1 MKSIAIVNQKGG
13 SGKTTFSSLLVKA
26 LSERGKS
33 VLAIDLDPQG
43 GLSTI
48 YLGESD
54 KPRKGLF
61 DFLVNKDLDGS
72 IHETQENLF
81 DGKIDVLPSDY
92 RIDKIFL
99 SLSPYALKNLSSLPY
114 DYCILDTPPTVQG
127 ITKTGMIFA
136 ERILI
141 PTEISI
147 QSKAPSLY
155 TIESILELEKTPEIV
170 FSGWKEPSENQGG
183 YQANLSRDFKNTFS
197 KYLVGNIPRNS
208 STVSFA
214 SEWKKATATH
224 KEGILK
230 ALNEIL
236 EGKK

>member
-1 MKSIAIVNQKGG
+1 MKIIAVVNQKGG

-26 LSERGKS
+26 LSEKGKS

-61 DFLVNKDLDGS
+61 EFLVNKDLEGS
-72 IHETQENLF
+72 IHETQDNLF

-114 DYCILDTPPTVQG
+114 DFCILDTPPTVQG
-127 ITKTGMIFA
+127 ITKAGMIFA

-170 FSGWKEPSENQGG
+170 FSGWKDPGDKGG
-183 YQANLSRDFKNTFS
+183 YQANLSKDFQETFS

-214 SEWKKATATH
+214 SEWKKATSTH
-224 KEGILK
+224 RDGILK
-230 ALNEIL
+230 AMNEIL

>member
-26 LSERGKS
+26 LSEKGKS

-61 DFLVNKDLDGS
+61 EFLVNKDLEGS
-72 IHETQENLF
+72 IHETQDNLF

-114 DYCILDTPPTVQG
+114 DFCILDTPPTVQG
-127 ITKTGMIFA
+127 ITKAGMIFA

-155 TIESILELEKTPEIV
+155 TIESILELEKYPEIV
-170 FSGWKEPSENQGG
+170 FSGWKDPGDKGG
-183 YQANLSRDFKNTFS
+183 YQANLSKDFQETFS

-214 SEWKKATATH
+214 SEWKKATSTH
-224 KEGILK
+224 KDGILK
-230 ALNEIL
+230 AMNEIL

>member
-26 LSERGKS
+26 LSEKGKS

-61 DFLVNKDLDGS
+61 EFLVNKDLEGS
-72 IHETQENLF
+72 IHETQDNLF

-92 RIDKIFL
+92 RVDKIFL

-114 DYCILDTPPTVQG
+114 DFCILDTPPTVQG
-127 ITKTGMIFA
+127 ITKAGMIFA

-155 TIESILELEKTPEIV
+155 TIDSILELEKTPEIV
-170 FSGWKEPSENQGG
+170 FSGWKDPGDKGG
-183 YQANLSRDFKNTFS
+183 YQANLNKDFQETFS

-214 SEWKKATATH
+214 SEWKKATSTH
-224 KEGILK
+224 RDGILK
-230 ALNEIL
+230 AMNEIL

>member
-26 LSERGKS
+26 LSEKGKS

-54 KPRKGLF
+54 EPRKGLF
-61 DFLVNKDLDGS
+61 EFLVNKDLDGS
-72 IHETQENLF
+72 IHETQDNLF

-92 RIDKIFL
+92 RVDKIFL

-114 DYCILDTPPTVQG
+114 DFCILDTPPTVQG
-127 ITKTGMIFA
+127 ITKAGMIFA
-136 ERILI
+136 ERILV

-155 TIESILELEKTPEIV
+155 TIESVLELEKTPEIV
-170 FSGWKEPSENQGG
+170 FSGWKDPGDKGG
-183 YQANLSRDFKNTFS
+183 YQANLSRDFQETFS

-214 SEWKKATATH
+214 SEWKKATSTH
-224 KEGILK
+224 KDGILK
-230 ALNEIL
+230 AMNKIL

>member
-26 LSERGKS
+26 LSEKGKS

-61 DFLVNKDLDGS
+61 EFLVNKDLEGS
-72 IHETQENLF
+72 IHETQDNLF

-92 RIDKIFL
+92 RVDKIFL

-114 DYCILDTPPTVQG
+114 DFCILDTPPTVQG
-127 ITKTGMIFA
+127 ITKAGMIFA

-155 TIESILELEKTPEIV
+155 TIDSILELEKTPEIV
-170 FSGWKEPSENQGG
+170 FSGWKDPGDKGG
-183 YQANLSRDFKNTFS
+183 YQANLSKDFQETFS
-197 KYLVGNIPRNS
+197 KFLVGNIPRNS

-214 SEWKKATATH
+214 SEWKKATSTH
-224 KEGILK
+224 KDGILK
-230 ALNEIL
+230 AMNEIL

>member
-1 MKSIAIVNQKGG
+1 MKIIAVVNQKGG

-26 LSERGKS
+26 LSEKGKS

-61 DFLVNKDLDGS
+61 EFLVNKDLEGS
-72 IHETQENLF
+72 IHETQDNLF

-92 RIDKIFL
+92 RVDKIFL

-114 DYCILDTPPTVQG
+114 DFCILDTPPTVQG
-127 ITKTGMIFA
+127 ITKAGMIFA
-136 ERILI
+136 ERILV

-155 TIESILELEKTPEIV
+155 TIESVLELEKTPEIV
-170 FSGWKEPSENQGG
+170 FSGWKDPGDKGG
-183 YQANLSRDFKNTFS
+183 YQANLSRDFQETFS

-214 SEWKKATATH
+214 SEWKKATSTH
-224 KEGILK
+224 KDGILK
-230 ALNEIL
+230 AMNKIL

>member
-26 LSERGKS
+26 LSEKGKS

-61 DFLVNKDLDGS
+61 EFLVNKDLEGS
-72 IHETQENLF
+72 IHETQDNLF

-92 RIDKIFL
+92 RVDKIFL

-114 DYCILDTPPTVQG
+114 DFCILDTPPTVQG
-127 ITKTGMIFA
+127 ITKAGMIFA
-136 ERILI
+136 ERILV

-155 TIESILELEKTPEIV
+155 TIESVLELEKTPEIV
-170 FSGWKEPSENQGG
+170 FSGWKDPGDKGG
-183 YQANLSRDFKNTFS
+183 YQANLSRDFQETFS

-214 SEWKKATATH
+214 SEWKKATSTH
-224 KEGILK
+224 KDGILK
-230 ALNEIL
+230 AMNEIL